1 MEERRQLNFTS
12 SGKEE
17 ARRVEQTDTATA
29 LSASSSRM
37 TLEERLRERE
47 TGSVNE
53 DGNDVEQTG
62 YAGNKKQSANDD
74 VVGGKNDA
82 CGYDCGHDENRNVK
96 RSDVSLNGHGAD
108 PCQHGGSWR
117 NGGYGNFWMST
128 VRCAVGEATARM
140 TETFHHEEQTLLK
153 YWRHAQAWRGQR
165 RWPAMAHAGVNQEPR
180 QAGWDP
186 ETPPGWGLHLNYTLS
201 PS

>member
-17 ARRVEQTDTATA
+17 ARR
-29 LSASSSRM
+29 SKFSRV
-37 TLEERLRERE
+37 LENDCGNE

-153 YWRHAQAWRGQR
+153 YWRHAQAWRRGQR